1 MDTEA
6 DTQGPKDDELNPQI
20 DLVGEEEITE
30 RDLVNTDSE
39 MTRGNGVEDETILP
53 GDLGELELAPHRGE
67 RKNGNW
73 ADRTQR
79 REIETQRT

>member
-1 MDTEA
+1 M
-6 DTQGPKDDELNPQI
+6 
-20 DLVGEEEITE
+20 
-30 RDLVNTDSE
+30 
-39 MTRGNGVEDETILP
+39 EDETILP

-73 ADRTQR
+73 DDRTQR